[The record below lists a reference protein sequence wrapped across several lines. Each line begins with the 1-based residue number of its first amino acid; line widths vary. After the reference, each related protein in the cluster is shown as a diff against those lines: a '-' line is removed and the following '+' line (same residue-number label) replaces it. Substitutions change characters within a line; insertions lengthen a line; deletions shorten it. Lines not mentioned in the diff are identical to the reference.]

1 VVTIF
6 VFVEARTLVCLIF
19 SSGHAVQDHL
29 YTDSRNIN
37 QFALYKDIYT

>member
-6 VFVEARTLVCLIF
+6 VFVEARTLVRLIF

-29 YTDSRNIN
+29 YSDSRNIN